1 MRKIFLLA
9 LLVWMLLC
17 AAVAQAAQ
25 ITDVK
30 WGVDKSNVL
39 RLVVDITDS
48 AGYAVELDGSK
59 LKLTV
64 NAKVAGQVPK
74 IKKIKSS
81 LADEL
86 RVVDGGSF
94 TEVHLPLNQQ
104 ISSSDY
110 KTFVLK
116 QDPKTGRPFRV
127 VMDVTA
133 ARTTS
138 VVSTGTPGPKAAP
151 VASKPTTAAAGT
163 GTAVATSKPTVGNR
177 PVVGSRPVKVN
188 AAEANK
194 P

>member
-9 LLVWMLLC
+9 LMVWMLLC
-17 AAVAQAAQ
+17 AAIAQAAQ

-39 RLVVDITDS
+39 RLVVDVTDS
-48 AGYAVELDGSK
+48 AGYAVELEGSK

-64 NAKVAGQVPK
+64 NAKVAGQVTK

-81 LADEL
+81 VADEL

-94 TEVHLPLNQQ
+94 TEVHLPLNKP
-104 ISSSDY
+104 ITSSDY

-133 ARTTS
+133 ARTTA
-138 VVSTGTPGPKAAP
+138 VVSTGAPGPKAAP
-151 VASKPTTAAAGT
+151 VASKPTTPAAGT
-163 GTAVATSKPTVGNR
+163 AVGTSNTTDRKS
-177 PVVGSRPVKVN
+177 VV
-188 AAEANK
+188 
-194 P
+194 